1 MRPRYKHDA
10 AKLSLRTRG
19 IDLSLSDVMMSD
31 ICKSAD
37 LHFVGISIYSPRYK
51 AKAERLLRSCA
62 RVGICCKVRQPRSQ
76 TQQFD
81 TATLRN
87 CNRTHLSPP
96 HRPTPAAQAT
106 ELPGTAFGPDAP
118 EGSEAFRFE
127 TIASKPS
134 FILDQLDATLL
145 PVVFLD
151 VDLEFHS
158 FPQLFVPGG
167 WPNGPRDVAIFNYW
181 GNESDWKHASTPT
194 TGSGVVFFNQ
204 TQRARAVLTAWAEA
218 MAWPANQR
226 APDDQVFDT
235 ILKKGGWLARAS
247 FGWLPASYLRT
258 MPAYYRGVV
267 PVLDH
272 DHGSAPGL
280 LKHSTA
286 TPQLPEVDHMELADE
301 GHGAADHVHEAA
313 PIPRA
318 ADDNEEWRPSAAAPQ
333 QQQEDKDEDEE
344 DVMLPKGTCTAKSPD
359 LGGDSAAQGK
369 WDSWCD
375 VNCVVSKWGGLGGKG
390 GCRDGSET
398 GSVGCVCTQ
407 GVAPVSVKTGR
418 PLGAAAADQ

>member
-1 MRPRYKHDA
+1 M
-10 AKLSLRTRG
+10 
-19 IDLSLSDVMMSD
+19 
-31 ICKSAD
+31 
-37 LHFVGISIYSPRYK
+37 
-51 AKAERLLRSCA
+51 
-62 RVGICCKVRQPRSQ
+62 
-76 TQQFD
+76 
-81 TATLRN
+81 
-87 CNRTHLSPP
+87 
-96 HRPTPAAQAT
+96 
-106 ELPGTAFGPDAP
+106 
-118 EGSEAFRFE
+118 
-127 TIASKPS
+127 
-134 FILDQLDATLL
+134 
-145 PVVFLD
+145 VFLD

-333 QQQEDKDEDEE
+333 QQQEDEDEDEE

-418 PLGAAAADQ
+418 PLGAAAADQVKPNPEPNPNPSPNPHPNPSQDARALQRSGVGAAGGQGSMVQVPPW

>member
-1 MRPRYKHDA
+1 M
-10 AKLSLRTRG
+10 
-19 IDLSLSDVMMSD
+19 
-31 ICKSAD
+31 
-37 LHFVGISIYSPRYK
+37 
-51 AKAERLLRSCA
+51 
-62 RVGICCKVRQPRSQ
+62 GICCK
-76 TQQFD
+76 
-81 TATLRN
+81 
-87 CNRTHLSPP
+87 
-96 HRPTPAAQAT
+96 AT
-106 ELPGTAFGPDAP
+106 ELPGGAFGEGAP

-151 VDLEFHS
+151 VDLEFHA

-204 TQRARAVLTAWAEA
+204 TQRARAVLRAWAEA

-286 TPQLPEVDHMELADE
+286 TPELPEVDHMEPSDD
-301 GHGAADHVHEAA
+301 GHGAPCRAQPARACSCSNRAHPCRCSNLSKSHV
-313 PIPRA
+313 R
-318 ADDNEEWRPSAAAPQ
+318 
-333 QQQEDKDEDEE
+333 
-344 DVMLPKGTCTAKSPD
+344 LPP
-359 LGGDSAAQGK
+359 
-369 WDSWCD
+369 
-375 VNCVVSKWGGLGGKG
+375 
-390 GCRDGSET
+390 
-398 GSVGCVCTQ
+398 
-407 GVAPVSVKTGR
+407 
-418 PLGAAAADQ
+418 